1 MSITKTY
8 EALER
13 DITSIVAVTESLNK
27 NYSQLQTALTNAD
40 IKHLT
45 TDELLSMLA
54 IIHEGLS
61 QLHKLEGQSLVAL
74 TFDFVANEKGPKP
87 TIVSDN
93 ILPFKRD

>member
-1 MSITKTY
+1 LSTTKTY

-13 DITSIVAVTESLNK
+13 DITNIVAVTQSLNS
-27 NYSQLQTALTNAD
+27 NYSKLQSSLANAN
-40 IKHLT
+40 IKDLS

-74 TFDFVANEKGPKP
+74 TFDFVNNKP
-87 TIVSDN
+87 IVTQTTPDDN
-93 ILPFKRD
+93 VIPFKRD